1 MIRLTQGRFIED
13 SYIIS
18 NEAKHATYF
27 GIGNGYFGIRG
38 SFEEFGEVLL
48 QGTYVRGVFDQIIE
62 NPQPY
67 CANRYMKQY
76 YFDAE
81 KLKEFE
87 YEDSCINIGDIQALR
102 IYIDHRLFL
111 PWNYEITAY
120 ERELDYTTG
129 GVRRIME
136 IKDKEGNRTRFCFDK
151 VCSFTHNHLFLQ
163 EIKVEKLNHDLDI
176 EIHSGID
183 FMVKTVGQ
191 KKSVPSDALRAD
203 KTTKIHTE
211 FGNKYHMSGDFYF
224 QNEVEGME
232 EIETK
237 DDLRFPRTVFRMT
250 GRKGFLRKKA
260 LFYASIDPYDN
271 KEIGEILSRTY
282 SDLYQESQA
291 EFEKIFASLD
301 VRIEGNE
308 ELDALI
314 RYANYQTLIGFD
326 RYDVVHSLSAKN
338 LTSEKYNQFVWWDCE
353 IYQLPYFLLHFPK
366 EARSLLEY
374 RYKCFPIALENAK
387 KEGRKGARFAF
398 CSSVDGE
405 EQVWIYA
412 KHPFLQIHIDSDIA
426 YGILNYYKH
435 THDEEFLLTKGMKMI
450 ENILLYFYSR
460 STFRGGTYQLL
471 CVTGTDEHHDYV
483 DNDAYTNYEVKYVI
497 DEFLK
502 LVEQFHYELKDFSY
516 QELLDFKEHLY
527 LPRFEGD
534 LLPQFDGYLSLS
546 QKTVLEGNPE
556 KGDTSSF
563 QMKQSALYHLCQTIK
578 QPDVLL
584 LYTYLDIGF
593 QEHYLENYRYYTERC
608 EASSSLT
615 YPVHAIA
622 AIDNGDEERFLADL
636 YHSLRIDLDD
646 LHGGAREG
654 IHAGCLTGGYLA
666 LFRGLLGIQIEK
678 DHLLIHPH
686 RCASIPKLTLSFLY
700 QGKQVKVDYNQERM
714 ILTSDTPFV
723 YEYKGRR
730 SEPIREAVVVYGK
743 E

>member
-1 MIRLTQGRFIED
+1 MIRLTGGRFVED
-13 SYIIS
+13 GYIIS
-18 NEAKHATYF
+18 DEAKHATYF

-48 QGTYVRGVFDQIIE
+48 QGTYVRGVFDQVIE

-67 CANRYMKQY
+67 SANRYMKQY

-102 IYIDHRLFL
+102 IYIDHQLFL
-111 PWNYEITAY
+111 PWDYEIQAY
-120 ERELDYTTG
+120 ERELDYQTG

-136 IKDKEGNRTRFCFDK
+136 VKDRNGNRTRFYFDK
-151 VCSFTHNHLFLQ
+151 VCSFAHNHLFLQ
-163 EIKVEKLNHDLDI
+163 KVEVEKLNHDLDI

-191 KKSVPSDALRAD
+191 KKSVPSFPVRE
-203 KTTKIHTE
+203 KGMTKVHTE

-224 QNEVEGME
+224 CNETEGLE
-232 EIETK
+232 ETGIK

-250 GRKGFLRKKA
+250 GRKATLQKKV
-260 LFYASIDPYDN
+260 LFYASIDSYNPD
-271 KEIGEILSRTY
+271 EIPILLSTSY
-282 SDLYQESQA
+282 TDLYRESK
-291 EFEKIFASLD
+291 ETFHRIFTALD

-308 ELDALI
+308 ELNSLI
-314 RYANYQTLIGFD
+314 RYSNYQTLIGFD
-326 RYDVVHSLSAKN
+326 RYDAVHSLSAKN

-366 EARSLLEY
+366 EAKSLLEY
-374 RYKCFPIALENAK
+374 RHRCFPTALENAR

-435 THDEEFLLTKGMKMI
+435 THDEEFLLEKGMKMI
-450 ENILLYFYSR
+450 ENILLYFRSR
-460 STFRGGTYQLL
+460 STWREGTYQLL

-483 DNDAYTNYEVKYVI
+483 DNDAYTNYEVKYVL

-502 LVEQFHYELKDFSY
+502 LVDMFHYELTDFPY
-516 QELLDFKEHLY
+516 EELVDFKNHLY
-527 LPRFEGD
+527 LPKFEGK

-546 QKTVLEGNPE
+546 QETVLEGNPQ

-593 QEHYLENYRYYTERC
+593 TENYMENYRYYTDRC

-622 AIDNGDEERFLADL
+622 AIDNGDEERFLDDL
-636 YHSLRIDLDD
+636 YHALRIDLDD

-678 DHLLIHPH
+678 DHLLLHPH
-686 RCASIPKLTLSFLY
+686 RCSKIPKLSLSFLY
-700 QGKQVKVDYNQERM
+700 QGKEVHVRYDQERM
-714 ILTSDTPFV
+714 VLTSETSFV
-723 YEYKGRR
+723 YEYRGRR
-730 SEPIREAVVVYGK
+730 SALTKEAVLEYGK
-743 E
+743 K